1 MPKYQIYFVR
11 HGRTFFNKLHK
22 MQGWSDSPLLP
33 EGIEVAKHAANALK
47 DVNFNL
53 AYSTDTRRAV
63 ETAKIIMDANKND
76 LKRHQI
82 KEFREQFYG
91 YFEGMYAA
99 ETWFVAGQQHGT
111 PTYLGIVDKYGLA
124 STFDFLKE
132 ADPLD
137 YAENSEEFWTRIN
150 RGFDKLDRV
159 AKDGDKILLVSH
171 STTIYSLALKY
182 HVPELDVTE
191 TPRNSSLTI
200 LNRDNGKN
208 TVTTYNKILK

>member
-1 MPKYQIYFVR
+1 MTKYQIYFVR
-11 HGRTFFNKLHK
+11 HGRTFFNSLHK

-33 EGIEVAKHAANALK
+33 EGIEVAKKAAHALK

-63 ETAKIIMDANKND
+63 DTAKIIMDENRND
-76 LKRHQI
+76 LKRHHI

-111 PTYLGIVDKYGLA
+111 PTYLGIIDKYGLE
-124 STFDFLKE
+124 SSFDFLKE
-132 ADPLD
+132 ADPMD
-137 YAENSEEFWTRIN
+137 YAENYEEFWSRIN
-150 RGFDKLDRV
+150 RGFKKLDKV

-171 STTIYSLALKY
+171 STTIYSLAKTY
-182 HVPELDVTE
+182 HVPELEVNE
-191 TPRNSSLTI
+191 TPLNSSLTI
-200 LNRDNGKN
+200 LNREDGKN
-208 TVTTYNKILK
+208 TVTTYNKVLE